1 MIPTMLVGG
10 WKAGEEGAGSQESYT
25 IKPELNRTS
34 RSQPGTGTPELSQ
47 LRGEEAGVFI
57 LPYSLVVNRA
67 AAGLWASVPCTRSFL
82 GLGREGS
89 NHPSQCFL
97 R

>member
-1 MIPTMLVGG
+1 MIPTTLVGG

-57 LPYSLVVNRA
+57 LPHSLVVNR
-67 AAGLWASVPCTRSFL
+67 GLLQGFGHQFPVLGAS
-82 GLGREGS
+82 
-89 NHPSQCFL
+89 
-97 R
+97 

>member
-1 MIPTMLVGG
+1 MIPATLVGG

-57 LPYSLVVNRA
+57 LPHSLA
-67 AAGLWASVPCTRSFL
+67 DGGLL
-82 GLGREGS
+82 QGLGRRFPVLGAS
-89 NHPSQCFL
+89 
-97 R
+97 